1 MITLEQSEKEVLAEF
16 KLVKSDVEKILGE
29 KVNDKDYK
37 QAIVDVS
44 TKILTISRTGD
55 NSLSDSISRIAG
67 FFDRCKTKL
76 GIVVWSQ
83 VKHKNIKIEVLYD
96 NRKLSSWDIPID
108 LIFTHK
114 NTFESTVPL
123 LIDSLEDMFVYC
135 CLDPFFREKILEGDD
150 QAIKVLYS
158 LFENS
163 PRDTCASIQFM
174 LKENF
179 PDFYKYITE
188 KLDVVKF
195 EEISEETETSEPK
208 KKGKRK
214 PVKRK

>member
-1 MITLEQSEKEVLAEF
+1 MITLEQSEREVLAEF
-16 KLVKSDVEKILGE
+16 KLVKSDIEKILGE
-29 KVNDKDYK
+29 KVSDKDFK

-44 TKILTISRTGD
+44 TKILTISRSGD
-55 NSLSDSISRIAG
+55 NSLSESINHVAE
-67 FFDRCKTKL
+67 FFDKCKSKL

-83 VKHKNIKIEVLYD
+83 VKHKNIKIEILYED
-96 NRKLSSWDIPID
+96 RKLSSWDIPID
-108 LIFTHK
+108 LIFTHRE
-114 NTFESTVPL
+114 TFESTVPL
-123 LIDSLEDMFVYC
+123 LLDSLEDTFVYC
-135 CLDPFFREKILEGDD
+135 CLDPMFRQKILEGDD

-163 PRDTCASIQFM
+163 PRDICASIQFM
-174 LKENF
+174 LRENF

-195 EEISEETETSEPK
+195 EEISNEDKTEQPK
-208 KKGKRK
+208 KKAKRK